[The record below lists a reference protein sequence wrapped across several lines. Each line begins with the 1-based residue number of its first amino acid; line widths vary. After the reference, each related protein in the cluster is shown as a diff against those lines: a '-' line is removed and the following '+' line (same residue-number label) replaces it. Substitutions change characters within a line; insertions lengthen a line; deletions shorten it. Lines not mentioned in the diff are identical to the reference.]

1 VEAATTCNLRVS
13 DKNVGGFPTQAA
25 RGQDFLTKVSAL
37 PTRAYTASGTRPYV
51 GYLWWQYQDNQSEL
65 LNWGVITLRD
75 NAYDG
80 TEDVNS
86 VVSCVTVITSATC
99 GKELRGPYGSI
110 IPYLSQTNAAID
122 AVLAGL

>member
-1 VEAATTCNLRVS
+1 
-13 DKNVGGFPTQAA
+13 
-25 RGQDFLTKVSAL
+25 LTKVSAL
-37 PTRAYTASGTRPYV
+37 PTRAFTANGTRPYV

-75 NAYDG
+75 NAYDA
-80 TEDVNS
+80 TEDVNPA
-86 VVSCVTVITSATC
+86 VSCVTIITSATC
-99 GKELRGPYGSI
+99 GKELRGPYGSV